1 MTSKYEDNHVVE
13 DHMGD
18 LLILIGH
25 FRDELCWKNSITV
38 YSQLFCRL
46 ATFATNC
53 VERTLLRYI
62 PSYFADF
69 MFTMARYLTLYVIL
83 SLMVLQGK

>member
-25 FRDELCWKNSITV
+25 F
-38 YSQLFCRL
+38 
-46 ATFATNC
+46 ATNG
-53 VERTLLRYI
+53 VERILLRYI
-62 PSYFADF
+62 PSYFANF

>member
-25 FRDELCWKNSITV
+25 FRDELCWKDSITV
-38 YSQLFCRL
+38 YSQLFCH
-46 ATFATNC
+46 
-53 VERTLLRYI
+53 
-62 PSYFADF
+62 F
-69 MFTMARYLTLYVIL
+69 MCTMACYLTLYVIS

>member
-1 MTSKYEDNHVVE
+1 MTSKYEYNHVVE

-25 FRDELCWKNSITV
+25 FRDELCWKDSITV
-38 YSQLFCRL
+38 YSQLFCH
-46 ATFATNC
+46 
-53 VERTLLRYI
+53 
-62 PSYFADF
+62 F

>member
-25 FRDELCWKNSITV
+25 FRDELCWKDSITV
-38 YSQLFCRL
+38 YSQLFCQFHVYYGSL
-46 ATFATNC
+46 SH
-53 VERTLLRYI
+53 LIRYFI
-62 PSYFADF
+62 VNGAP
-69 MFTMARYLTLYVIL
+69 
-83 SLMVLQGK
+83 G